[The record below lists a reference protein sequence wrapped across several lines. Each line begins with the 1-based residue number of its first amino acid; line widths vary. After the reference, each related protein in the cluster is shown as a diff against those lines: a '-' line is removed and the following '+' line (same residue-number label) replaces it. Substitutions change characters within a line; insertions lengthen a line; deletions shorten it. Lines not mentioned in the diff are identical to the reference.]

1 MLNHATPLLT
11 HALGANTLLQIKP
24 LGTHAGT
31 QPAHRHDFCELFV
44 LQEAAGHHQIDF
56 VEFPLLAD
64 RIYFIGVGQVHTL
77 RATHLD
83 GWLLAFDPAFLAAG
97 EPTAAPFAAP
107 ALFNNWQR
115 QPYIDL
121 APADQPAFS
130 ALLLLLRQEYDRAAP
145 CYHTLRHYL
154 QALLL
159 NAVRVSDANAG
170 APTPSLSQTYIL
182 RLQQLMEQHYPAHRP
197 ATFYA
202 DQLELPAKR
211 LNDYTRRTLGKSVTQ
226 LLHQRLLVESK
237 RLLLYSPLTVKEVAY
252 AVGFTEPAYFSRF
265 FKHQTGQYPE
275 PFRQDWAKTA
285 SG

>member
-1 MLNHATPLLT
+1 MPDPVTPIIT
-11 HALGANTLLQIKP
+11 HALGADTLLQIKP
-24 LGTHAGT
+24 LGTQAGT

-44 LQEAAGHHQIDF
+44 LHAAAGHHQIDF

-77 RATHLD
+77 RATRLD

-115 QPYIDL
+115 PPYIDL

-145 CYHTLRHYL
+145 CYPTLRHYL

-159 NAVRVSDANAG
+159 NAERISDANAD
-170 APTPSLSQTYIL
+170 APAPSLPQVYTR
-182 RLQQLMEQHYPAHRP
+182 RLQQLIEQHYPAHQP
-197 ATFYA
+197 ASFYA
-202 DQLELPAKR
+202 HQLELPAKR

-237 RLLLYSPLTVKEVAY
+237 RPLLYSPLTVKEVAY
-252 AVGFTEPAYFSRF
+252 EVGFTEPAYFSRF
-265 FKHQTGQYPE
+265 FKHQTGHYPE
-275 PFRQDWAKTA
+275 PFRQDWAKSA
-285 SG
+285 LG